1 MTKKDI
7 PKPAKMKNEEDIL
20 EFLGVPFIHGAT
32 KNRIEIA
39 KQRFVTEKS
48 VELTISRV
56 AKKLGISRDQASN
69 QRVQLVKKVLELT
82 GKNY

>member
-1 MTKKDI
+1 VK
-7 PKPAKMKNEEDIL
+7 
-20 EFLGVPFIHGAT
+20 VPNKFELSDTQIETLRLVAQGLS
-32 KNRIEIA
+32 NLEIA